1 MGKKRSG
8 AGLTGPQQA
17 AKFLGVSVLS
27 GVVLAGIAIPGA
39 GALGLAAKG
48 TVEGFDEI
56 PANLKTPPLS
66 QRTTILDAEGGLIA
80 TVYSRDRQVV
90 PLTAMSPY
98 MQKAIV
104 AIEDSRFYEHGAV
117 DLKGI
122 LRAVNRNAQEGGAA
136 QGASTL
142 TQQYVKNVFVEE
154 AGDDETKV
162 REAQEKSL
170 GRKIRELKY
179 SIQVEEELGKKKIL
193 ENYLNITYFG
203 QGAYGIESASQRY
216 FSKPAKD
223 LTLEESA
230 LLAGLV
236 QSPSRY
242 DPVNDSQEAMKR
254 RNVVLQRMAD
264 VKDISQAEADEAKA
278 KPVTLKVTRPKNGCI
293 TAVKGAGFFCDYVRA
308 TFLNDTVFGKTR
320 EERAKVWNQGGLTI
334 RTTLDPQSQEAANAS
349 IKDHVNEDDS
359 IATAVTMV
367 QPGTGKVLAMGQSK
381 PYGFGKN
388 ETQINYSVDKRM
400 GGSNFGFQV
409 GSTFKPFIAAA
420 AIEQGMEPTK
430 VYSAPNKMEY
440 PSPVSRCSG
449 PAWQNLP
456 LGNGKLQTAQNETR
470 DEVGPYALR
479 TAMEKSINT
488 YFVQM
493 ISDIGICP
501 VTEMTQKLGVVP
513 ASGVKLPEEP
523 SIALGSAEMSPLT
536 MANAYAAFANRGVY
550 CTPVAL
556 ESITDSHGKALAVPK
571 TKCDRAMAQDT
582 ADTINQ
588 LLRGVVDSGTG
599 ERAASPTAT
608 TRARPVPPT
617 TATTPGSWATPRTC
631 PARSGSAPAVRRRS
645 RWRTSPSAGSTTRR
659 SSAAACPARS
669 GRTRS
674 RARSPAAR
682 PRTSSGPASRSPR
695 SGAAVR
701 APEPVT
707 GTAPAAAPAAGAPP
721 PRRPPP
727 RASRTSPASP
737 AATTSPAAV
746 RPPEAPRPAARARA
760 ARSRRSRWSRS
771 PRSRWSRARR
781 AAPVAARP
789 RNGAGTEEEGR
800 APAGSP
806 AGALPF
812 LHVSP
817 YLRAGPYES
826 CFLTAAATRPP
837 SARPATFGFT
847 IFMTAPMAR
856 GPSAPAALASST
868 ACATIAAS
876 SSSPSCLGR

>member
-8 AGLTGPQQA
+8 GGLTGSQQA

-27 GVVLAGIAIPGA
+27 GVVLAGMAIPAA

-90 PLTAMSPY
+90 PLTAISPY

-203 QGAYGIESASQRY
+203 QQAYGIESAAQRY
-216 FSKPAKD
+216 FSKPARD

-230 LLAGLV
+230 LLAGVV

-242 DPVNDSQEAMKR
+242 DPVNDVQEATKR
-254 RNVVLQRMAD
+254 RNIVLQRMAD
-264 VKDISQAEADEAKA
+264 TRDVSQAEADAAKA

-293 TAVKGAGFFCDYVRA
+293 TAVKGAGFFCDYVRNS
-308 TFLNDTVFGKTR
+308 FLTDPVFGKTR
-320 EERAKVWNQGGLTI
+320 EERAKVWNKGGLTV
-334 RTTLDPQSQEAANAS
+334 RTTLDPQSQDAANES
-349 IKDHVNEDDS
+349 IKDHVYQEDS

-367 QPGTGKVLAMGQSK
+367 QPGTGRVLAMGQSK

-420 AIEQGMEPTK
+420 ALERGMPPTK
-430 VYSAPNKMEY
+430 VYAAPNKMDY
-440 PSPVSRCSG
+440 PSPIPRCDGSQYVNTTREE
-449 PAWQNLP
+449 AE
-456 LGNGKLQTAQNETR
+456 NETE
-470 DEVGPYALR
+470 DEIGPYALK

-488 YFVQM
+488 YFVEM
-493 ISDIGICP
+493 ISEIGLCP
-501 VTEMTQKLGVVP
+501 VSEMTQKLGVVP
-513 ASGVKLPEEP
+513 ASGAKLADGPA
-523 SIALGSAEMSPLT
+523 IALGSEEMSPLT

-550 CTPVAL
+550 CTPVAI
-556 ESITDSHGKALAVPK
+556 ESITDAHGKALSVPK
-571 TKCDRAMAQDT
+571 SRCERAMSQTT
-582 ADTINQ
+582 ADTINT

-599 ERAASPTAT
+599 ERAGLTDRDSAGKTGTTDSRYNAWFVGYTPNISGAVWVGSGGAKKITMENIVIGGKPFEKVFGGGLPGPIWKDAVTGALSGRDAPSFTTVSIPEPMVPSGSPRGTKPPT
-608 TRARPVPPT
+608 NPARPGKPGGDGKPGGRPGGQTGGT
-617 TATTPGSWATPRTC
+617 TGGGDPENPFPGIPID
-631 PARSGSAPAVRRRS
+631 PG
-645 RWRTSPSAGSTTRR
+645 GGLIG
-659 SSAAACPARS
+659 
-669 GRTRS
+669 GRDD
-674 RARSPAAR
+674 
-682 PRTSSGPASRSPR
+682 
-695 SGAAVR
+695 
-701 APEPVT
+701 
-707 GTAPAAAPAAGAPP
+707 
-721 PRRPPP
+721 
-727 RASRTSPASP
+727 
-737 AATTSPAAV
+737 
-746 RPPEAPRPAARARA
+746 
-760 ARSRRSRWSRS
+760 
-771 PRSRWSRARR
+771 
-781 AAPVAARP
+781 
-789 RNGAGTEEEGR
+789 
-800 APAGSP
+800 
-806 AGALPF
+806 
-812 LHVSP
+812 H
-817 YLRAGPYES
+817 
-826 CFLTAAATRPP
+826 
-837 SARPATFGFT
+837 
-847 IFMTAPMAR
+847 
-856 GPSAPAALASST
+856 
-868 ACATIAAS
+868 
-876 SSSPSCLGR
+876 